1 MKWYKHD
8 SNANMDAKLQAV
20 ILEYGAEGYG
30 LYWYCLELIASNVD
44 ADNLS
49 FELEHDARIIARNL
63 GMGVQRC
70 EEMMKF
76 MISLGLFEASNGV
89 ITCLK
94 LAKRADDYTAKLVK
108 SELSQAVDCL
118 DLLESPTNSEK
129 VQLDKKRI
137 DKKKSRFTPPTVE
150 EVQAYCRERNNTIDA
165 GRFVDFYEAKGWMV
179 GKNKMKSWQAA
190 VRTWEQRNQS
200 ESSAPATT
208 EHYL

>member
-150 EVQAYCRERNNTIDA
+150 EVQAYCRERKNTIDA

-179 GKNKMKSWQAA
+179 GKNKMRSWQAA